1 MRHIRIFFQAVF
13 LSVFS
18 IAAVSGIEPGIIF
31 DGISR
36 THGSGWSDPK
46 ETTSLAIT
54 SLPVLQ
60 NRKGLEFRAGWTNYW
75 AGGGWNWH
83 NWQPGGDDLRP

>member
-36 THGSGWSDPK
+36 LHGSGWSDPK
-46 ETTSLAIT
+46 
-54 SLPVLQ
+54 VLGYP
-60 NRKGLEFRAGWTNYW
+60 NERKIHGTQGHTGSGQRTYNLYR
-75 AGGGWNWH
+75 
-83 NWQPGGDDLRP
+83 

>member
-36 THGSGWSDPK
+36 LHGSGWSDPK

-75 AGGGWNWH
+75 AGGGWN
-83 NWQPGGDDLRP
+83 